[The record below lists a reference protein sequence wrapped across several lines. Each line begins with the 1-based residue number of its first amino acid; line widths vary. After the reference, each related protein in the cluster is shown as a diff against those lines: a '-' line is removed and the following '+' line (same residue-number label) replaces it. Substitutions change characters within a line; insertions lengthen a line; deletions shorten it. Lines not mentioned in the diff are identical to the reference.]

1 MYAVEATITFHLTNL
16 QLPNLYS
23 LESRARAG
31 FVFNHRVVS
40 LDVLKDHRLLRS
52 LFASTVMR
60 PLRTSAVPELGVR
73 APTSCCGASR
83 VDIHASWRVEARTM
97 RRTCS

>member
-31 FVFNHRVVS
+31 FVLIIVMC
-40 LDVLKDHRLLRS
+40 LL
-52 LFASTVMR
+52 
-60 PLRTSAVPELGVR
+60 TS
-73 APTSCCGASR
+73 
-83 VDIHASWRVEARTM
+83 
-97 RRTCS
+97 